1 MFMVSLTMPSACCAP
16 AVSRIFRRLLNKK
29 NTLKHV
35 RDYDHL
41 NKMENA
47 TRKRLIRESY
57 SKKEQKTMT
66 NKRAECGAPVRV
78 SGLT

>member
-1 MFMVSLTMPSACCAP
+1 MPSACCVP

-47 TRKRLIRESY
+47 TRKRLI
-57 SKKEQKTMT
+57 
-66 NKRAECGAPVRV
+66 
-78 SGLT
+78 